1 MIKAAIYDLDDL
13 MVNSYA
19 LHTGVDRRLLKDLN
33 YRFSDLPIELKS
45 NFVGKRVKD
54 IWQEIFSYLKLDID
68 LETFYE
74 KRMRLFLEVARNE
87 LEIMPGLVESLKLF
101 KLYNYKIALASSA
114 IKPYINLVLDKFGLR
129 DYFGVIV
136 SGDSVKIG
144 KPHPETYLVAS
155 EKLGYRPEEC
165 VVLED
170 AKNGIESAKG
180 AGCKCVAIFNP
191 YTPPQDR
198 SGADIVL
205 NSLKE
210 ITIEMIKSLA

>member
-101 KLYNYKIALASSA
+101 KSTFS
-114 IKPYINLVLDKFGLR
+114 
-129 DYFGVIV
+129 
-136 SGDSVKIG
+136 
-144 KPHPETYLVAS
+144 
-155 EKLGYRPEEC
+155 
-165 VVLED
+165 
-170 AKNGIESAKG
+170 
-180 AGCKCVAIFNP
+180 
-191 YTPPQDR
+191 
-198 SGADIVL
+198 
-205 NSLKE
+205 
-210 ITIEMIKSLA
+210 